1 MMRKA
6 VLMAGAMLLAACNN
20 GASAEAEEAEAS
32 GPSVKRDYQ
41 LEAFTSISLG
51 GSHDVIVT
59 VGGAQSVRAEGPAD
73 YLDRLEIKVDNGD
86 LQIGAKK
93 NDWSL
98 SVRRNRPHVTVYVTV
113 PALSAASIGGA
124 GDMKIDRVQSDRFA
138 ASIAGSGDM
147 EIGSLAA
154 GDLAVEIAGS
164 GGVTAKGSA
173 ANAKISIAGSGDVDA
188 AGVESKTAAISIV
201 GSGNVSLRATE
212 KADISI
218 MGSGDVT
225 VTGPAKCQVSKMG
238 SGDARCEG

>member
-1 MMRKA
+1 MIRKA
-6 VLMAGAMLLAACNN
+6 ILMAGVMLLAACNDSA
-20 GASAEAEEAEAS
+20 GAEADEAEGK
-32 GPSVKRDYQ
+32 GPAVKRDYQ
-41 LEAFTSISLG
+41 VAAFTSVSLG

-124 GDMKIDRVQSDRFA
+124 GDMKIDRVQGERFA

-147 EIGSLAA
+147 QIGNLAA
-154 GDLAVEIAGS
+154 RELAVEIAGS
-164 GGVTAKGSA
+164 GGVAAKGSA
-173 ANAKISIAGSGDVDA
+173 GNAAISIAGSGDVDA
-188 AGVESKTAAISIV
+188 GGVESKTANISIV

-218 MGSGDVT
+218 MGSGDVS
-225 VTGPAKCQVSKMG
+225 VTGPAKCQISKMG
-238 SGDARCEG
+238 SGEARCEG